1 MTETSDPTLL
11 SEVRKYGVFNARGC
25 FNCGSCTIDCD
36 LATDAASFPRR
47 SMQSVVLGLRDSVHQ
62 SLDPWLCHDCGDCS
76 VTCPREAKPRESL
89 KTLRRYLMAQYDWT
103 GLSRRICRSPGW
115 EIGALSFVAGLVL
128 ALVILYHL
136 YVVHLEVSVFRST
149 AMGLE
154 HMFNGITYFTVAV
167 FLLSAF
173 FIASHAARMFTL
185 TMRRGPHA
193 AIPLK
198 FYLAEAKT
206 MFLQMVTHQQILK
219 CPATM
224 QKRRWIM
231 HWLLALGCC
240 MMFVIKFFFL
250 QWFQT
255 DKIYPLYNPQ
265 RWVGYMAFAFLVLG
279 SLDILIERARKSRP
293 IYKQFGFSG
302 LMLPVLLLL
311 TALSGI
317 TVHVLRYVGLGL
329 GAHYAYAV
337 HLMIAVPM
345 LLVEIPFGGSSHMMY
360 RPLALYFAAV
370 KERAKERALEAE
382 MTLEEKTA

>member
-11 SEVRKYGVFNARGC
+11 AEVRRYGVFNARGC

-36 LATDAASFPRR
+36 LATDSASFPRR
-47 SMQSVVLGLRDSVHQ
+47 TMQSVALGLKDSVRQ

-76 VTCPREAKPRESL
+76 VTCPREAKPQESM

-103 GLSRRICRSPGW
+103 GLSRRICRSPAW
-115 EIGALSFVAGLVL
+115 EISALSSVAVL
-128 ALVILYHL
+128 MLAIIIFYHL
-136 YVVHLEVSVFRST
+136 YVERLEISVFRST

-154 HMFNGITYFTVAV
+154 HMFNRIAYFTVAV
-167 FLLSAF
+167 FLIPAF
-173 FIASHAARMFTL
+173 FIASHAARMLSL

-206 MFLQMVTHQQILK
+206 MFLQMVTHKQILK
-219 CPATM
+219 CPATI

-231 HWLLALGCC
+231 HWLLAFGCC
-240 MMFVIKFFFL
+240 LMFVVKFFFL
-250 QWFQT
+250 KWFQT
-255 DKIYPLYNPQ
+255 DKIYPVYNPQ
-265 RWVGYMAFAFLVLG
+265 RWLGYMGAAFLLLG
-279 SLDILIERARKSRP
+279 SLDILIERARKSEP
-293 IYKQFGFSG
+293 VYGQSG
-302 LMLPVLLLL
+302 LREAMLPVLLLL
-311 TALSGI
+311 TALSGMA
-317 TVHVLRYVGLGL
+317 VHVLRYVGLGL

-337 HLMIAVPM
+337 HLMIVVPM
-345 LLVEIPFGGSSHMMY
+345 LLVEVPFGGSSHMMY

-370 KERAKERALEAE
+370 KERALEAE

>member
-1 MTETSDPTLL
+1 
-11 SEVRKYGVFNARGC
+11 
-25 FNCGSCTIDCD
+25 
-36 LATDAASFPRR
+36 
-47 SMQSVVLGLRDSVHQ
+47 
-62 SLDPWLCHDCGDCS
+62 
-76 VTCPREAKPRESL
+76 
-89 KTLRRYLMAQYDWT
+89 MAQYDWT